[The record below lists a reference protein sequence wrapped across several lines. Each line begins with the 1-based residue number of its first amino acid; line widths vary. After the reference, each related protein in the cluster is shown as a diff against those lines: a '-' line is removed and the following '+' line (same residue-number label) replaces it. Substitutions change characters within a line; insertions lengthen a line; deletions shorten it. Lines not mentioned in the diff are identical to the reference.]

1 MRAPVPRCCSHA
13 MRLSRRHLAAS
24 CLLPTSRI
32 ASARDPP
39 PLAAMDF
46 KAKIGEFGLSG
57 RSPMIQA
64 GGLNMKEETAKS
76 KPSIWRPPDHQGKPR
91 VHLPAEAA
99 RYPETKHTLPCAR
112 SI

>member
-1 MRAPVPRCCSHA
+1 MTASRAEPATVTPRGRAPC
-13 MRLSRRHLAAS
+13 
-24 CLLPTSRI
+24 
-32 ASARDPP
+32 
-39 PLAAMDF
+39 LAAMDF
-46 KAKIGEFGLSG
+46 KAKVGEFGLSG

-76 KPSIWRPPDHQGKPR
+76 KPSIWRPPDHEGKPR

-112 SI
+112 PI